1 MEVPTLLVSGTV
13 GSGKSTVATAISEI
27 LSQREVAHVVLDL
40 DVLLQLWS
48 PTASWDD
55 LLFANLASLWSNYA
69 AQGIDRLVLAHVL
82 EDPADLERYRQAV
95 PGAAITVC
103 RLLASR
109 ERRISRLESRMQPGP
124 SLEWHVERTGELE
137 AILDSV
143 SAEDFAVSN
152 DDRPVGD
159 VALEVLRRA
168 GW

>member
-13 GSGKSTVATAISEI
+13 GSGKSTVAAGIGEI
-27 LSQREVAHVVLDL
+27 LSQRGVSHVVLDL
-40 DVLLQLWS
+40 DLLLQLWS

-95 PGAAITVC
+95 PGAEITVC
-103 RLLASR
+103 RLLATH
-109 ERRISRLESRMQPGP
+109 ERRINRLRSRMQPGP
-124 SLEWHVERTGELE
+124 SLDWHLERTGELE
-137 AILDSV
+137 AILVTV
-143 SAEDFAVSN
+143 SAEDFTVSN
-152 DDRPVGD
+152 DDRPVRD